1 MPPFINFFSLQGIA
15 TLKGFIKNGLDSSTI
30 INLIVAFDGK
40 FEVFKKQGFTF
51 PPHLFF
57 YHEISRIEVIG
68 VLINK
73 HRFTKEE
80 AVEALDNVIR
90 EFYFEKIQRNFQRDQ
105 FCQKIVADANATVV
119 KKFGRSDLKIGE
131 ADFII
136 ISGFLRENI
145 TFIHSGD
152 EGFLKTC
159 EELKMKVVPIPQ
171 RDQEKEKEIK
181 DWMKKRK
188 D

>member
-1 MPPFINFFSLQGIA
+1 MSVDYYSFQGIT
-15 TLKGFIKNGLDSSTI
+15 TLKGFIKNGLDSSTL

-57 YHEISRIEVIG
+57 YHEISRPEVIG

-90 EFYFEKIQRNFQRDQ
+90 EFYLEKIQRNFQRDQ
-105 FCQKIVADANATVV
+105 FYQKIVADANATVV
-119 KKFGRSDLKIGE
+119 KKIGRSNLKIGE
-131 ADFII
+131 ADLII

-145 TFIHSGD
+145 MFIHSGD
-152 EGFLKTC
+152 DGFLKTC
-159 EELKMKVVPIPQ
+159 EELKMKVISLPQ
-171 RDQEKEKEIK
+171 QDREKEKEIK